1 MSKLLITLN
10 SDIYLLALHL
20 LIAHIWGTIII
31 DREAEE
37 SLGDEVRRKLDFLKE
52 KLWKLEI
59 VDFAPREVFYNFKIF
74 KLGRPEDV

>member
-37 SLGDEVRRKLDFLKE
+37 SLGDEVRRTLDFLREQKKRHLYECE
-52 KLWKLEI
+52 KA
-59 VDFAPREVFYNFKIF
+59 VTM
-74 KLGRPEDV
+74 

>member
-20 LIAHIWGTIII
+20 LIAYIWGTIII

-37 SLGDEVRRKLDFLKE
+37 SLGDEVRRTLDFL
-52 KLWKLEI
+52 
-59 VDFAPREVFYNFKIF
+59 REQKKKTFV
-74 KLGRPEDV
+74 

>member
-37 SLGDEVRRKLDFLKE
+37 SHGDEVGRKLDF
-52 KLWKLEI
+52 
-59 VDFAPREVFYNFKIF
+59 
-74 KLGRPEDV
+74 